1 MDLLTINDHL
11 MAGGGGRLK
20 DGGVPCVRFFKAGGK
35 LRGSDANDPVQS
47 NQFSNVASRMLM
59 DGLPTAR
66 APKIRSKVTE
76 TSDNYL
82 FLNHTT
88 SGAATSRRLQRRT
101 VPKSA
106 RTHYEEYIAREAVKC
121 AARAQTNHISG
132 WGSVLIQCT
141 PRSCRMDIE
150 NGCVRLTKEQVR
162 QQFNTQCL
170 SERGKDTDSPV
181 TTTRKA
187 LSSSRSAASATSIP
201 NRASAR
207 LSSQTAR
214 SECKDKVEASG
225 AKSTRQKTARSEAS
239 SSMLSSTSTRL
250 LESHKKGVEK
260 EVQLLRRRLQL
271 IDEAI
276 AGAESRIEE

>member
-1 MDLLTINDHL
+1 
-11 MAGGGGRLK
+11 
-20 DGGVPCVRFFKAGGK
+20 
-35 LRGSDANDPVQS
+35 
-47 NQFSNVASRMLM
+47 
-59 DGLPTAR
+59 
-66 APKIRSKVTE
+66 
-76 TSDNYL
+76 
-82 FLNHTT
+82 
-88 SGAATSRRLQRRT
+88 
-101 VPKSA
+101 
-106 RTHYEEYIAREAVKC
+106 
-121 AARAQTNHISG
+121 
-132 WGSVLIQCT
+132 
-141 PRSCRMDIE
+141 MDIE

-214 SECKDKVEASG
+214 SECKVEASG

-239 SSMLSSTSTRL
+239 SSMLSSASTRL